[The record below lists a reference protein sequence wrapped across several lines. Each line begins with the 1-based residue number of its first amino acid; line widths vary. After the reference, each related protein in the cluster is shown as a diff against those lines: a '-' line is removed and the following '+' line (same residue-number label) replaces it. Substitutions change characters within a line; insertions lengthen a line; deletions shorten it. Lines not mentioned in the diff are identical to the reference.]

1 MGTEVT
7 AGGFGPVTFNKQVPA
22 HLRTASPPREARL
35 FSPNPRL
42 AYQHTNLYVGA
53 SPSFDS
59 PPAPLGV
66 THDASATQPA
76 TSTTAP
82 PCPSSLTR
90 RTRGTG
96 RAVAYYEAGFV
107 SRFVVVASSPVV
119 CLGLLQNS
127 QTASGTVV
135 VNKHTQYRNLGFVSM
150 FRRRPGLGRSAF
162 TLH

>member
-59 PPAPLGV
+59 PPC
-66 THDASATQPA
+66 ASRRD
-76 TSTTAP
+76 
-82 PCPSSLTR
+82 TR
-90 RTRGTG
+90 RERDAA
-96 RAVAYYEAGFV
+96 RDEHH
-107 SRFVVVASSPVV
+107 SPAMPIIAHTTHARDGARSGV
-119 CLGLLQNS
+119 LL
-127 QTASGTVV
+127 
-135 VNKHTQYRNLGFVSM
+135 
-150 FRRRPGLGRSAF
+150 
-162 TLH
+162 